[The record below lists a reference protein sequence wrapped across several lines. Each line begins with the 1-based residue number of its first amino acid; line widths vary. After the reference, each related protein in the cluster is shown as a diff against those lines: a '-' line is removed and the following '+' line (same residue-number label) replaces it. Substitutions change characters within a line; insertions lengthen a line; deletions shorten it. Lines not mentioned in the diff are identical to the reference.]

1 MAKIMCEVPANRGE
15 KIVFEA
21 LGRQLDDTWLMTSSY
36 RYVELPGQ
44 KFLDREI
51 DLLLAHPRYGLVLI
65 EVKGGQLKRDAE
77 KGWLQYERDT
87 GAYQPT
93 KAFRQI
99 HDAKRGLEKFF
110 KRHGLLKGKFLPI
123 ALYVVFAEIQRPR
136 EKSAPSEDP
145 LLVFGSEVDS
155 LLQRIQSD
163 LGQKSEDIF
172 DMKNIEKVLFPSIT
186 PKPYKPPVA
195 NVVDISGLEASVSEI
210 KEKVNSIK
218 EGASREAIALEI
230 DKIRSDIK
238 EITKTATPST
248 ASNKNEITKIQEQLQ
263 RLAKHLTRIE
273 ANQSSVS
280 NAVANPPEGL
290 EELKTDISQIKI
302 AIEAFST
309 RVGEERKVEIE
320 RVEVDL
326 TSVEQQLGDLHGLV
340 ESLKSQPES
349 AEQQQK
355 LTSVLSSIGVLT
367 ARMTQLSQ
375 VVTANILPAEKFDA
389 KLDRLAELY
398 RDVTNRLEH
407 MFKEQRPDMA
417 LVDELRREMRSMH
430 DRLSEMSQR
439 PLPAPILVSPD
450 GSVVVKSRLTPGL
463 VAATIV
469 AVLSLGIAA
478 TAALK
483 GNGSDVSSAVT
494 TQLSTVQTTASPTT
508 IAQVTTTSILAT
520 STTSA
525 STTSSTIAADEDVS
539 VAGGAALSP
548 ATESTIKRSQVGGV
562 ITQPSKPVTTV
573 SVPSVRTTTIPTAP
587 PTTVAALTNIAV
599 SEVALGGKHT
609 CVLSTAG
616 SVFCWGSNDAGQLG
630 QSSFTGSFSSTALKV
645 EGLNSR
651 IKKIVAGKFHTCAL
665 DTAGSAFCWGSNG
678 TGQIGNDSTA
688 RSIGGY
694 SAVPTPVEV
703 AGGIR
708 FSSISAGASS
718 TCGLSLDM
726 TAYCWGRNADNELG
740 SDGGYSSA
748 VPVTVSGGWTFEQV
762 ATGEKALSCGIEES
776 GRILCWGEG
785 DDYYGPDE
793 VTLFNSTYSGA
804 VFGVGSD
811 HMCAISNGRDLRCYS
826 NYSNNVTG
834 VGSSSNNTS
843 GRSKGTLPEPL
854 VSLSLGYHETCGLT
868 ADGRAYCWGNF
879 PTLVNTTQTFTS
891 LDLFGARK
899 CGVTKQA
906 SLYCWG
912 TDADGRSNSGLVT
925 TTPAAVT
932 VKARA

>member
-1 MAKIMCEVPANRGE
+1 MARIIGSPPTNKGE
-15 KIVFEA
+15 LRVFQS
-21 LGRQLDDTWLMTSSY
+21 LGKQLDDSWLMKSSV
-36 RYVELPGQ
+36 RYASQE
-44 KFLDREI
+44 FNTIIDREVDI
-51 DLLLAHPRYGLVLI
+51 LLAHPEYGI
-65 EVKGGQLKRDAE
+65 FIFEVKSGVLERISDVNWLHWKDKE
-77 KGWLQYERDT
+77 KNKT
-87 GAYQPT
+87 PT
-93 KAFRQI
+93 NAFDQI
-99 HDAKRGLEKFF
+99 HQAQRALRQYFLKHRAITKKTPWKSYVLFVNNRRPEGPLGPREEPLLIFGEEIGDIREKFLEKDLPNKSKWFDIANVASALDPNI
-110 KRHGLLKGKFLPI
+110 GL
-123 ALYVVFAEIQRPR
+123 
-136 EKSAPSEDP
+136 
-145 LLVFGSEVDS
+145 
-155 LLQRIQSD
+155 
-163 LGQKSEDIF
+163 
-172 DMKNIEKVLFPSIT
+172 
-186 PKPYKPPVA
+186 KPYNPPA
-195 NVVDISGLEASVSEI
+195 DTIDISGLEASISEI
-210 KEKVNSIK
+210 KEKISSIQ
-218 EGASREAIALEI
+218 EGASREEIALEI

-309 RVGEERKVEIE
+309 RVGEERNVEIE

-450 GSVVVKSRLTPGL
+450 GSIVVKSRLTPGL

-483 GNGSDVSSAVT
+483 GNDSDVSSAVT
-494 TQLSTVQTTASPTT
+494 TQLSAVQTTASPTT

-520 STTSA
+520 STSST

-562 ITQPSKPVTTV
+562 IAQPSKPVTTV
-573 SVPSVRTTTIPTAP
+573 SVPSVRTTTLPTAP

-651 IKKIVAGKFHTCAL
+651 IKKIVAGKLHTCAL
-665 DTAGSAFCWGSNG
+665 DTAGSAYCWGSNG
-678 TGQIGNDSTA
+678 TGQIGNSSTA

-708 FSSISAGASS
+708 FSSISAGARS

-740 SDGGYSSA
+740 SDGGYSSE

-762 ATGEKALSCGIEES
+762 ATGEKALSCGIEEG
-776 GRILCWGEG
+776 GRVLCWGEG

-912 TDADGRSNSGLVT
+912 IDADGRSNSGLVT

-932 VKARA
+932 VKVRA

>member
-1 MAKIMCEVPANRGE
+1 MCEVPANRGE

-186 PKPYKPPVA
+186 PKPYKPPIA

-218 EGASREAIALEI
+218 EGASREAIAQEI

-398 RDVTNRLEH
+398 RDVSNRLEH

-469 AVLSLGIAA
+469 AVLSLGVAA

-494 TQLSTVQTTASPTT
+494 TELSTVQTTASPTT
-508 IAQVTTTSILAT
+508 IAQATTTSILAT

-539 VAGGAALSP
+539 VAGGAAASP
-548 ATESTIKRSQVGGV
+548 ATESTVKSSQLGGV
-562 ITQPSKPVTTV
+562 IAQPSKPVTTV

-599 SEVALGGKHT
+599 AEVALGGKHT
-609 CVLSTAG
+609 CVLSTTG

-665 DTAGSAFCWGSNG
+665 DTAGSAYCWGSNG

-776 GRILCWGEG
+776 VRILCWGEG
-785 DDYYGPDE
+785 DDFYGPDE
-793 VTLFNSTYSGA
+793 VTLFNSTYVGA

-826 NYSNNVTG
+826 NYSNDVTG

-868 ADGRAYCWGNF
+868 ADGRAYCWGSF
-879 PTLVNTTQTFTS
+879 PTLVNTTQRFTS
-891 LDLFGARK
+891 LDLFASRK
-899 CGVTKQA
+899 CGVTKQN

-912 TDADGRSNSGLVT
+912 TDADGRSSSDLVT
-925 TTPAAVT
+925 AIPTAVP
-932 VKARA
+932 VKARG